1 MRRGA
6 ILAYKDMS
14 NDVRFWVADFSATWA
29 IAWIEKK
36 NKRIE
41 NKGQHS
47 LVTYFFQRSK
57 ERHYKELPFTSHR
70 PLDKLQMT
78 KLHQSR
84 RFAYHITIEVSEED
98 QRKTKLT
105 NSSMGFSCKQSTLG
119 RTCVD
124 HFFLERA
131 AASPPASNPTAV
143 TAMPM
148 PIIPST
154 IRQSRIISDFYT
166 WNKLGA

>member
-1 MRRGA
+1 
-6 ILAYKDMS
+6 MS
-14 NDVRFWVADFSATWA
+14 HTFFSG
-29 IAWIEKK
+29 K
-36 NKRIE
+36 
-41 NKGQHS
+41 
-47 LVTYFFQRSK
+47 QR
-57 ERHYKELPFTSHR
+57 ETLQRTAFTSHC

-98 QRKTKLT
+98 QRKTKLK

-119 RTCVD
+119 RACVD

-148 PIIPST
+148 PIIPSLV
-154 IRQSRIISDFYT
+154 IRSSIVFLSVRACLQS
-166 WNKLGA
+166 GAIRRHRSTRSLLFV